1 MQPIR
6 QSALIRHPAPSML
19 MQPAQQRQTTDT
31 IVFSTQAA
39 GSTQNSYSNSQLNG
53 RQWCGAA
60 FSSAS
65 NNARTSGPT
74 VLKPP
79 TLHSST
85 KQHSHSRPNQPSN
98 ASTGSGEPIRPAI
111 QPDSRFSQPGIGTDK
126 SHGRTSHPFQSPRPS
141 YPVKLASPAV
151 SFQLAKPTT
160 SSQLPCFSRV
170 APATR
175 PTSHLTPV
183 ALSRPL
189 RLGCLFWP
197 RRPSQPAKPTKT
209 SHHAQSERPV

>member
-79 TLHSST
+79 TLHPQARSST
-85 KQHSHSRPNQPSN
+85 H
-98 ASTGSGEPIRPAI
+98 TV
-111 QPDSRFSQPGIGTDK
+111 
-126 SHGRTSHPFQSPRPS
+126 GRTSRAMHRLVRVNQSDRPFSPTAGSVNLESGRTNHTAEL
-141 YPVKLASPAV
+141 V
-151 SFQLAKPTT
+151 
-160 SSQLPCFSRV
+160 
-170 APATR
+170 TR
-175 PTSHLTPV
+175 SSHLVPV
-183 ALSRPL
+183 TRS
-189 RLGCLFWP
+189 
-197 RRPSQPAKPTKT
+197 S
-209 SHHAQSERPV
+209 